1 MEESFD
7 ETHAHAGLRGRQ
19 ERSLAMSHRLTAMEF
34 ALAHEAAAAGRM
46 FALAGVPFDSRTFVG
61 MRLLEASV
69 VEAIEPADVLRVL
82 DERGAL
88 DRSVSLADGLLQHE

>member
-1 MEESFD
+1 
-7 ETHAHAGLRGRQ
+7 
-19 ERSLAMSHRLTAMEF
+19 
-34 ALAHEAAAAGRM
+34 M

-69 VEAIEPADVLRVL
+69 VEAIEPTDVLRVL

-88 DRSVSLADGLLQHE
+88 DRSVSLADGLLGHE